1 MKKFFKNPLT
11 SVSFIMIM
19 LILGLTSVMPLTYA
33 LSIFTLIILM
43 GFSFI
48 KNDNDNEQI
57 EK

>member
-19 LILGLTSVMPLTYA
+19 LILGLASVMPLTYA